1 MKPYSE
7 SGEKTES
14 NNNKILI
21 SNPFYRKNKLEP
33 SCRNDQALVD
43 ENRPHTP
50 ADCQFVFIKSVLDFN
65 QLPDS
70 FLFFS

>member
-1 MKPYSE
+1 M
-7 SGEKTES
+7 
-14 NNNKILI
+14 LI
-21 SNPFYRKNKLEP
+21 SKNKLGP
-33 SCRNDQALVD
+33 SCQNDQALVD
-43 ENRPHTP
+43 ENCPQTP